1 MGRDETLGMRLHQT
15 CTQLLFMILGERER
29 GVDSSEE
36 CRVTWEG
43 AKYKT
48 PHLNRIQSSLP
59 FPQTQK

>member
-43 AKYKT
+43 AK
-48 PHLNRIQSSLP
+48 
-59 FPQTQK
+59 

>member
-15 CTQLLFMILGERER
+15 RTQLLFMILGERER

-43 AKYKT
+43 AK
-48 PHLNRIQSSLP
+48 
-59 FPQTQK
+59 